1 VKTVVAEMMMECR
14 ECMVLKVKRMAREVM
29 TGEVMTGEV
38 MTGTH
43 PAEVTAV
50 PRLRGPERA

>member
-14 ECMVLKVKRMAREVM
+14 ECMVLKVRRMAHEVM
-29 TGEVMTGEV
+29 TGEVMTD
-38 MTGTH
+38 TH